1 MTFLVIARDRTD
13 ADVPALRQRVRAE
26 HLKNLEPYV
35 AEGQVVLGGA
45 ILDSAGN
52 PTGSALVAEFGTQEA
67 LTTFLNADIYTR
79 EGVWESFEIYP
90 FRRAV

>member
-1 MTFLVIARDRTD
+1 M
-13 ADVPALRQRVRAE
+13 
-26 HLKNLEPYV
+26 
-35 AEGQVVLGGA
+35 LGGA

-52 PTGSALVAEFGTQEA
+52 PTGSALVAEFGTREA
-67 LTTFLNADIYTR
+67 LTTFLHADIYTR